1 MEESSNNWQSY
12 EAERMLGLIADPN
25 RLRVF
30 SALALGAMTTTD
42 IRDMTS
48 MDARAIERALA
59 RLVAGEL
66 VVRESNGV
74 VRLLTENLLSVA
86 RSIGEERDR
95 EGAADSDVPGAVVLA
110 RFMKGGRLTSIPVQL
125 SKRTIVLDYLAQ
137 NFEPGRRYR
146 EKEVNEILAR
156 YHEDVAALRRYLVDE
171 GFMEREAGIYWRSG
185 GSFEI

>member
-1 MEESSNNWQSY
+1 MKETSSNWQSH

-25 RLRVF
+25 RLRVI
-30 SALALGAMTTTD
+30 SALALGATTTTD

-48 MDARAIERALA
+48 MDARAIEKALA

-66 VVRESNGV
+66 VVRETNGV
-74 VRLLTENLLSVA
+74 VRLQTEELLSVA
-86 RSIGEERDR
+86 RSIGEKRDR
-95 EGAADSDVPGAVVLA
+95 EGAADSDLPGVVLA
-110 RFMKGGRLTSIPVQL
+110 RFMKRGRLTSIPGQL

-156 YHEDVAALRRYLVDE
+156 YHEDAAALRRYLVDE

>member
-1 MEESSNNWQSY
+1 
-12 EAERMLGLIADPN
+12 
-25 RLRVF
+25 
-30 SALALGAMTTTD
+30 
-42 IRDMTS
+42 

-74 VRLLTENLLSVA
+74 VRLLTEDLLSVA
-86 RSIGEERDR
+86 RSIGEKRDR
-95 EGAADSDVPGAVVLA
+95 EGAADSDAPGAVVLA

-125 SKRTIVLDYLAQ
+125 SKRAIVLDYLAR
-137 NFEPGRRYR
+137 NFEPGRRYE
-146 EKEVNEILAR
+146 EKEVNEILAS

-171 GFMEREAGIYWRSG
+171 GYMEREAGIYWRSG

>member
-1 MEESSNNWQSY
+1 
-12 EAERMLGLIADPN
+12 MLGLIADPN

-30 SALALGAMTTTD
+30 SALALGATTTTD
-42 IRDMTS
+42 IREMTS
-48 MDARAIERALA
+48 LDARTVERALA

-74 VRLLTENLLSVA
+74 VRLLTEDLLMIA
-86 RSIGEERDR
+86 RSVGERRDR
-95 EGAADSDVPGAVVLA
+95 GRTADIDAPGAVVLA
-110 RFMKGGRLTSIPVQL
+110 RFMKNGRLTSIPAQL

-137 NFEPGRRYR
+137 NFEPGRRYK

-171 GFMEREAGIYWRSG
+171 SFMQREAGIYWRSG

>member
-1 MEESSNNWQSY
+1 
-12 EAERMLGLIADPN
+12 MLGLIADPN

-30 SALALGAMTTTD
+30 SALALGATTSRD

-48 MDARAIERALA
+48 MDARSIEKALA

-74 VRLLTENLLSVA
+74 VRLLTEDLLAVA
-86 RSIGEERDR
+86 RSIGEKRDR
-95 EGAADSDVPGAVVLA
+95 EGAADSDLPGAVVLA

-125 SKRTIVLDYLAQ
+125 AKRKIVLDYLAQ

-146 EKEVNEILAR
+146 EKEVNEILFR
-156 YHEDVAALRRYLVDE
+156 YHDDVAAMRRYMVDE
-171 GFMEREAGIYWRSG
+171 GFMEREAGVYWRSG

>member
-1 MEESSNNWQSY
+1 MEETSSNWQSH

-30 SALALGAMTTTD
+30 SALALGATTTTD

-48 MDARAIERALA
+48 MDARAIEKALA

-66 VVRESNGV
+66 VVRETNGV
-74 VRLLTENLLSVA
+74 VRLLTEDLLSVA
-86 RSIGEERDR
+86 RSIGEKRDR

-156 YHEDVAALRRYLVDE
+156 HHEDVAALRRYLVDE